1 MAAIA
6 RFLAHRVPA
15 TQAETDILKQLALF
29 CAAGLL
35 LSLLM
40 MTYGLDLS
48 PGFF

>member
-1 MAAIA
+1 MVVNPKRGLPVERGIKHS
-6 RFLAHRVPA
+6 LV
-15 TQAETDILKQLALF
+15 QIGLL

-35 LSLLM
+35 LSVLL